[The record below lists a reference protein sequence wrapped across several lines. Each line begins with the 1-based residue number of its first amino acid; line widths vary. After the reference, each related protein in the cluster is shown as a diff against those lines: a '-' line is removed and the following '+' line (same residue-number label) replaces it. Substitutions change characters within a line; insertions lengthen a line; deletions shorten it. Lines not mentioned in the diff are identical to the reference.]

1 MTDHKSKRVFV
12 GMSGGVDSSVS
23 AYLLQKQGYD
33 VVGVHLQC
41 WNKDGCNEQEARD
54 ARLVANKL
62 GIPFYV
68 LDMEEEYGKRVV
80 DYMVESY
87 RNGLT
92 PNPDVMC
99 NKEIKFGLFL
109 EKALSMGADFVA
121 TGHYARLVEENGEH
135 FIYEGKDK
143 GKDQSYFLWT
153 LGEEKL
159 KKVLF
164 PIGDLKKEEV
174 RKIAKEAG
182 LHVAEKKDS
191 QGICFIGQVTLQEF
205 LHEYL
210 GSKEG
215 AVVDLSGEVI
225 GKHEGAH
232 FYTIGQRHG
241 LGVALNAPH
250 YVVDKDIKTNTV
262 VLAQGDAK
270 DLEKSEVSIRDFR
283 LNANFE
289 LPSKVFAR
297 VRYRQDLHEAKL
309 ERAGENL
316 LLKFTKPV
324 RFVAPGQSAVFYSD
338 KGKLLGGGI
347 IL

>member
-1 MTDHKSKRVFV
+1 MTHSKTKKVFV
-12 GMSGGVDSSVS
+12 GMSGGVDSSVC
-23 AYLLQKQGYD
+23 AYLLKRQGYD

-54 ARLVANKL
+54 ARLVANQL
-62 GIPFYV
+62 EIPFYV

-80 DYMVESY
+80 EYMVESY

-109 EKALSMGADFVA
+109 EKALAMGADYVA
-121 TGHYARLVEENGEH
+121 TGHYARSVEENGEH
-135 FIYEGKDK
+135 FIFEGKDK
-143 GKDQSYFLWT
+143 SKDQSYFLWT

-159 KKVLF
+159 SKILF
-164 PIGDLKKEEV
+164 PLGDLKKEEV

-191 QGICFIGQVTLQEF
+191 QGICFIGQVSLQEF
-205 LHEYL
+205 LSEYL
-210 GSKEG
+210 GNNEG
-215 AVVDLSGEVI
+215 EVVDIAGEVI

-270 DLEKSEVSIRDFR
+270 DLEKSEVSLRDFR
-283 LNANFE
+283 LNKNLE
-289 LPSKVFAR
+289 LPTKVLAR
-297 VRYRQDLHEAKL
+297 VRYRQDLHEAQL
-309 ERAGENL
+309 ERSGENL
-316 LLKFTKPV
+316 SLRFLKPV

-338 KGKLLGGGI
+338 GGKLLGGGI